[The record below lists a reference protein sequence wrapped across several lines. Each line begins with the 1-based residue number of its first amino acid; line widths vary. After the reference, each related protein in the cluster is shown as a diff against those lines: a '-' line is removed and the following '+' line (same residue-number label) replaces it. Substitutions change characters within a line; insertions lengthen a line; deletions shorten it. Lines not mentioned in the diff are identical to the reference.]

1 MSRSFAR
8 RAGGLFLFVAWV
20 QVATANALPCAV
32 SCMLEANVAHHH
44 HPGMD
49 EDHAI
54 GHHMSGAKISAPE
67 NCGVPQLMTVA
78 FVPPDFPLPPSV
90 EVAVVHESPAAP
102 ATVISAVL
110 EFATPPPRASLPTDN
125 RAGAYPPR

>member
-1 MSRSFAR
+1 MQRSLLR
-8 RAGGLFLFVAWV
+8 RAGGLFLFLAWV

-32 SCMLEANVAHHH
+32 SCMLEKGVAHHH
-44 HPGMD
+44 HAGMD

-54 GHHMSGAKISAPE
+54 GHHMSGAKVSAPE

-90 EVAVVHESPAAP
+90 EVAETHITRAAP

-110 EFATPPPRASLPTDN
+110 EFATPPPRA
-125 RAGAYPPR
+125 